1 MWLLFNHP
9 FGFTFLSKPL
19 LSWGSRAETQLLAA
33 SSLSFLINCVYQKVQ
48 SGMLGT
54 REPVTPCLVAQ
65 NPPRLPPLEAALG
78 CAWKQASPIIS
89 YKILE
94 RAPKL
99 EVV

>member
-1 MWLLFNHP
+1 
-9 FGFTFLSKPL
+9 
-19 LSWGSRAETQLLAA
+19 
-33 SSLSFLINCVYQKVQ
+33 
-48 SGMLGT
+48 MLGT

-99 EVV
+99 ARKLESSFKNIIFVLTCIKIEHT

>member
-1 MWLLFNHP
+1 
-9 FGFTFLSKPL
+9 
-19 LSWGSRAETQLLAA
+19 
-33 SSLSFLINCVYQKVQ
+33 
-48 SGMLGT
+48 MLGT

-99 EVV
+99 ARKWYILPYQNQVSPNIPWSQ

>member
-1 MWLLFNHP
+1 
-9 FGFTFLSKPL
+9 
-19 LSWGSRAETQLLAA
+19 
-33 SSLSFLINCVYQKVQ
+33 
-48 SGMLGT
+48 MLGT

-99 EVV
+99 VRKFVNSMDYFDQLRREV

>member
-1 MWLLFNHP
+1 
-9 FGFTFLSKPL
+9 
-19 LSWGSRAETQLLAA
+19 
-33 SSLSFLINCVYQKVQ
+33 
-48 SGMLGT
+48 MLGT

-65 NPPRLPPLEAALG
+65 NLPRLPPLEAALG

-99 EVV
+99 ARKIDNDRLFFQVFIYFYFSDF

>member
-1 MWLLFNHP
+1 MWL
-9 FGFTFLSKPL
+9 
-19 LSWGSRAETQLLAA
+19 
-33 SSLSFLINCVYQKVQ
+33 SSESTRQSSDHAVNRTKVYAYLKVQ

-99 EVV
+99 VRKMEVSCNNVV

>member
-1 MWLLFNHP
+1 
-9 FGFTFLSKPL
+9 
-19 LSWGSRAETQLLAA
+19 
-33 SSLSFLINCVYQKVQ
+33 
-48 SGMLGT
+48 MLGT

-99 EVV
+99 ARKRMSAKQMQMRTSLFASAVDSA

>member
-1 MWLLFNHP
+1 MPFLASRESGCNSTFSCFQLFLLYVPNYAY
-9 FGFTFLSKPL
+9 L
-19 LSWGSRAETQLLAA
+19 
-33 SSLSFLINCVYQKVQ
+33 KVQ

-65 NPPRLPPLEAALG
+65 NPLRLPPLEAALG

-94 RAPKL
+94 RALKL
-99 EVV
+99 ARKMEVSYNNVV